1 MKIFKIVLV
10 MALMCLFTSSVKAQ
24 SIGDILKGVVG
35 SVVGDKMT
43 SESSI
48 KGTWKYSAPACEFES
63 SSVLAQAG
71 GSAIATKM
79 ENKVAPI
86 LKKMGVNGI
95 VYTFDGNGNYT
106 SKIKKRVTKGT
117 YTFNKKNK
125 TITFTPT
132 YGKAYTA
139 YVSTQGS
146 TMTLTFNSD
155 KLMTVLKTIS
165 NSTAGLSTSASVI
178 NSIIKNYDGM
188 RLGFELKK

>member
-1 MKIFKIVLV
+1 
-10 MALMCLFTSSVKAQ
+10 MCLFASSVKAQ

-95 VYTFDGNGNYT
+95 AYTFDGEGNYT
-106 SKIKKRVTKGT
+106 SKIKKRETKGK
-117 YTFNKKNK
+117 YVFNKENK

-146 TMTLTFNSD
+146 TMTLTFNSN

-165 NSTAGLSTSASVI
+165 NSTAGLSTSAAVI

>member
-1 MKIFKIVLV
+1 MKNFKIVFV

-35 SVVGDKMT
+35 SVVSGKMT

-71 GSAIATKM
+71 GSAVATKM

-95 VYTFDGNGNYT
+95 VYTFD
-106 SKIKKRVTKGT
+106 
-117 YTFNKKNK
+117 KKNK
-125 TITFTPT
+125 TITFTPN

-139 YVSTQGS
+139 YVATQGS
-146 TMTLTFNSD
+146 TMTLTLNSD
-155 KLMTVLKTIS
+155 KLMTILKTIS

>member
-1 MKIFKIVLV
+1 MKNFKIVFV
-10 MALMCLFTSSVKAQ
+10 MALMCLFASSVKAQ

-86 LKKMGVNGI
+86 LNKMGVNGI
-95 VYTFDGNGNYT
+95 AYTFDGEGNYT
-106 SKIKKRVTKGT
+106 SKIKKRETKGK
-117 YTFNKKNK
+117 YVFNKENK

-132 YGKAYTA
+132 YGKAYT
-139 YVSTQGS
+139 
-146 TMTLTFNSD
+146 FNSN

-165 NSTAGLSTSASVI
+165 NSTAGLSTSAAVI